1 MRLRTRARALTLAL
15 VLGLAGRAASTP
27 APTPDYARALDHS
40 LCFDRCELTD
50 QVGGMDATLANGAT
64 CTAGEGVVLDG
75 VDDYVD
81 LVDQALGGAMT
92 IAVWARWD
100 ALNYYARVFSFA
112 DGAPGDNV
120 VVCTEGSTTA
130 IRFTTDAFASN
141 AITPV
146 GAIALTVGRS

>member
-75 VDDYVD
+75 FLRTLED
-81 LVDQALGGAMT
+81 
-92 IAVWARWD
+92 D
-100 ALNYYARVFSFA
+100 ALVLFVDVPRSRVQ
-112 DGAPGDNV
+112 PL
-120 VVCTEGSTTA
+120 
-130 IRFTTDAFASN
+130 AS
-141 AITPV
+141 V
-146 GAIALTVGRS
+146 GESATRRSS